1 MAMFQSVRDGAPTV
15 LVPAAWVAAA
25 GAHAELLSTDGL
37 LIAHIVMAAF
47 IALFVLTGW
56 RSMDTGALRAWR
68 VVLVAGFFLT
78 VSGIAGFYLTE
89 FETPLLAISLLGWML
104 LPAVGLAATGDA
116 LIQTGFHPV
125 YHGGAGLSVIG
136 AGLYVAGLAIGFDP
150 LLFVGMA
157 FVGIGQTAGIVAAS
171 RR

>member
-1 MAMFQSVRDGAPTV
+1 MFQAFRDVAPTM
-15 LVPAAWVAAA
+15 LIPAAWLVAG

-47 IALFVLTGW
+47 ITLFVLTGW
-56 RSMDTGALRAWR
+56 HAMDTGALRAWR
-68 VVLVAGFFLT
+68 IVLVAGFFLT
-78 VSGIAGFYLTE
+78 LSGIAGFSLTE
-89 FETPLLAISLLGWML
+89 FETPLLAISLIGWML

-116 LIQTGFHPV
+116 LVETGFHPV

-136 AGLYVAGLAIGFDP
+136 AGLYVSGLAIGVAL

-157 FVGIGQTAGIVAAS
+157 FVGIGQTAGIVDAA
-171 RR
+171 RRD